1 MPYELVILRL
11 RMSCSCICAFGSFST
26 FVISD
31 PPPTTVCMWDGIIC
45 DPSDDSI
52 TSIRIQS
59 ADLYAT
65 IPSEWGAL
73 KSLRTL
79 VMRENLLY
87 GTIPPEV
94 TALPNLQTFDVAEN
108 DLSGPL
114 PPFASVSLGVM
125 DASRNKL
132 SGSLPSTIGENHAL
146 TLTLFDVMD
155 NNLTGTIPSSFSKM
169 KNLGTLSLGS
179 NKFWGLIPPSLGS
192 LPMLQYLCT

>member
-1 MPYELVILRL
+1 MFVYLRIWLILHV
-11 RMSCSCICAFGSFST
+11 CNFG
-26 FVISD
+26 

-65 IPSEWGAL
+65 IPAEWGQL

-87 GTIPPEV
+87 GTIPREV